1 MASINRKIRTI
12 ALLSGVLLVSWGSL
26 IALVALAEKVATVVP
41 QSFTR
46 SLLGILILAIW
57 GLLVIFLVE
66 AIRRKIASSLSA

>member
-12 ALLSGVLLVSWGSL
+12 ALLSGVLLVFWGSL
-26 IALVALAEKVATVVP
+26 IALVALAEKVAIVVP
-41 QSFTR
+41 QSFAR
-46 SLLGILILAIW
+46 SLMGILILGIW

>member
-41 QSFTR
+41 QSSTR